1 MDRRV
6 KGIADVDDDGDGD
19 SWEEC
24 DLDGGKMGFLMVDD
38 DIAVR
43 VGQDDQNFRGLMP
56 GESWTTSVSFQNNQY
71 DELSNYI
78 PDSSDDVVPG
88 DRFRF
93 RFTGVVVDWWYW
105 GGTMEE
111 HADTIF
117 KLPSFIAGKVTDPA
131 DNGGRPQLV
140 VPVSEAVQFIYTV

>member
-6 KGIADVDDDGDGD
+6 KGATDVDDDGDGD

-24 DLDGGKMGFLMVDD
+24 DLDGGNMGFLMVDDD

-43 VGQDDQNFRGLMP
+43 VGQDDQNFQCLMP
-56 GESWTTSVSFQNNQY
+56 GDSWTTSVPFQSDQY

-78 PDSSDDVVPG
+78 PDDSHDVVPG

-93 RFTGVVVDWWYW
+93 RFKGVVVDWWDW
-105 GGTMEE
+105 GTMEE
-111 HADTIF
+111 HADTIV
-117 KLPSFIAGKVTDPA
+117 KLPSFIAGRVTDPA
-131 DNGGRPQLV
+131 DNGGRPKLI
-140 VPVSEAVQFIYTV
+140 VPASEAVQFIYTA